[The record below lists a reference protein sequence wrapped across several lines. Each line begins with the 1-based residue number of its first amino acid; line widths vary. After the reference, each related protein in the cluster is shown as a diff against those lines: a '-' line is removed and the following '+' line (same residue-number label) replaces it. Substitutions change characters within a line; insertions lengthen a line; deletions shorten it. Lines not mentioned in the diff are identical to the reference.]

1 MTEDF
6 LNRIRD
12 EITTL
17 FISIRE
23 APNENGQFSLHH
35 LFEFL
40 DHTDTMENAIVVE
53 RIMQGIWMAH
63 EDHTIRKRLDD
74 AISDLSQGER
84 EKALISFIDIVN
96 DDPSYAEAW
105 NKISACQF
113 LMGEIQ
119 ASIESATKTLELI
132 PTHFQALAGLGILQ
146 YKTRRYKLAAE
157 TFRRSLH
164 LYPWSPV
171 SSQLLFCLD
180 KLQGLDQQEKA

>member
-84 EKALISFIDIVN
+84 EKD
-96 DDPSYAEAW
+96 
-105 NKISACQF
+105 
-113 LMGEIQ
+113 
-119 ASIESATKTLELI
+119 KT
-132 PTHFQALAGLGILQ
+132 
-146 YKTRRYKLAAE
+146 
-157 TFRRSLH
+157 
-164 LYPWSPV
+164 
-171 SSQLLFCLD
+171 
-180 KLQGLDQQEKA
+180 